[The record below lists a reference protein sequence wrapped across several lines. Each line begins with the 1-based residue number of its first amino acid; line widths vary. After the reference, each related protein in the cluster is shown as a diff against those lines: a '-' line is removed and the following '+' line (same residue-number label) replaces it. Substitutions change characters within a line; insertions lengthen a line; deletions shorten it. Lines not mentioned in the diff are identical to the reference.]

1 MWWLVAGCICVP
13 SVGSN
18 VVRVAEAGC
27 AGLESGVTCSSTISP
42 FSAPTSLHCPALAHP
57 STPTLVPV
65 SPQPCPA
72 ASSRTAWSRVTCHEL
87 VTCATCPL
95 LHGAACRLGWVAPGG
110 GLLQCAVSGATAA
123 AGCCWPRV
131 GRARTEVHTA
141 AAADTLHPVSA
152 TPPRPPWP
160 RPPAPLS
167 WPCSQHSPS
176 HHLQPPA
183 PGHLHLALLQPPV
196 LRTSNN
202 YNGPL
207 PAVWAAWRLG
217 LPAGLEAKLCVEAL
231 EMVKEG
237 QKPTGLSMS
246 TIFT

>member
-1 MWWLVAGCICVP
+1 MLGWRAESPVAVLSVHSPHPRHCTARPLLTPARQHSYLSARSRVLQQPP
-13 SVGSN
+13 S
-18 VVRVAEAGC
+18 
-27 AGLESGVTCSSTISP
+27 L
-42 FSAPTSLHCPALAHP
+42 
-57 STPTLVPV
+57 
-65 SPQPCPA
+65 
-72 ASSRTAWSRVTCHEL
+72 VTCH
-87 VTCATCPL
+87 VSRAGHVCHVSPATWRP
-95 LHGAACRLGWVAPGG
+95 CRLGWVAPGG
-110 GLLQCAVSGATAA
+110 GLLQCAVLGATAA